1 MAMCPC
7 GSADYATC
15 CEPYH
20 KGLDAPD
27 ALTLMEPLA
36 IHLGRQQTPANAL
49 VMMRSRYSAYVL
61 KREDYLLTTWHR
73 STRPASL
80 DLAGDT
86 SKWLGLEIK
95 QYTPQSAERATVEFV
110 ARYKIAGRAH
120 RLHELSRFVHE
131 GGRWFYLDGDFLE

>member
-20 KGLDAPD
+20 QGLAAPD
-27 ALTLMEPLA
+27 ALTLM
-36 IHLGRQQTPANAL
+36 
-49 VMMRSRYSAYVL
+49 RSRYSAYEL
-61 KREDYLLTTWHR
+61 KREDYLLATWHH

-120 RLHELSRFVHE
+120 RLHELGRFVHE
-131 GGRWFYLDGDFLE
+131 EGRWFYLDGDFLE

>member
-1 MAMCPC
+1 MVMCPC

-27 ALTLMEPLA
+27 ALT
-36 IHLGRQQTPANAL
+36 Q
-49 VMMRSRYSAYVL
+49 MRSRYSAYVF
-61 KREDYLLTTWHR
+61 KREDYLLNTWHH

-95 QYTPQSAERATVEFV
+95 QYTPQSAERAIVEFV

-131 GGRWFYLDGDFLE
+131 EGRWFYLDGDFLE

>member
-27 ALTLMEPLA
+27 ALTLM
-36 IHLGRQQTPANAL
+36 
-49 VMMRSRYSAYVL
+49 RSRYSAYVL
-61 KREDYLLTTWHR
+61 KREDYLLTTWCHR
-73 STRPASL
+73 TRPASL
-80 DLAGDT
+80 DLAGDM

-131 GGRWFYLDGDFLE
+131 EGHWFYLDGDFLE